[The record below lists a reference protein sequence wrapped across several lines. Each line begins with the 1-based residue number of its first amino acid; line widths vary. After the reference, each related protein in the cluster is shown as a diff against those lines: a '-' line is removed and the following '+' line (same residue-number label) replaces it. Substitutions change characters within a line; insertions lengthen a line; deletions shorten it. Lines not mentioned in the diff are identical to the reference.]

1 MRAGVLRVGV
11 LAAVAVLVT
20 GLVVTAPPAASAA
33 GAGGAPDDVAAAVA
47 YSNQRGYR
55 SAVAVLD
62 MDGGGYWTA
71 GDPDATYS
79 AESLIKLFIA
89 TRLLADGNMSGFNET
104 TAYKM
109 ITQSDDAS
117 ANTLYGRTGGDANIT
132 WVEQRYGIPWLGSP
146 PPQSGYWGATPVT
159 AHGMVS
165 FYAAVRADPVVWPWL
180 SNAIHNATPYG
191 SDGFYQ
197 FFGIPSATTG
207 AGIKQG
213 WGNDTPT
220 GVPEQNSTGVVNGDH
235 FAVAILTQ
243 GPGYGGALSDMVTQ
257 QERLT
262 LPGGVVRLPGPPPR
276 LVAIGADGVV
286 RAKERDLAA
295 PWVVETGDGVEVGS
309 ASTRL
314 AVVHRSGEV
323 DVKEGG
329 LTAAWVTETGGVAH
343 VAVTPDRL
351 GVVGTDGSVRVKEG
365 NLYESWVTVD
375 GGARSLDLSGDRVA
389 VLATDGTLRVK
400 QGNLYA
406 SWVVVATGVT
416 QASVDGTRVGVVTA
430 DGSVLVKDGGL
441 DAPWVVE
448 ASSARQVAL
457 SGTRIGV
464 VLTNGTLMVKDG
476 DLSSTWV
483 VEADAISAVSLAGQR
498 FAALRRDEVW
508 AKDGTLDSS
517 WVVET
522 GGAVQA
528 AVS

>member
-1 MRAGVLRVGV
+1 MQGGVLRARFV
-11 LAAVAVLVT
+11 AAAAVLVT
-20 GLVVTAPPAASAA
+20 ALTVTATPAAAAAAA
-33 GAGGAPDDVAAAVA
+33 GAAPDDVAAAVA
-47 YSNQRGYR
+47 YAHQQGYR

-62 MDGGGYWTA
+62 MNSGGYWTA

-79 AESLIKLFIA
+79 SESLIKLFIA

-146 PPQSGYWGATPVT
+146 PPQAGYWGATPVT

-220 GVPEQNSTGVVNGDH
+220 GVPEQNSTGVVNGDR

-243 GPGYGGALSDMVTQ
+243 GPGYGGALSDVVTQ
-257 QERLT
+257 EARLA
-262 LPGGVVRLPGPPPR
+262 LPGGVVRLPAPPPR
-276 LVAIGADGVV
+276 LVVLGTDGLVYA
-286 RAKERDLAA
+286 REGGRTA
-295 PWVVETGDGVEVGS
+295 PWVTETSNGVEVGS
-309 ASTRL
+309 AGTRL
-314 AVVHRSGEV
+314 AVVDKTGLLM
-323 DVKEGG
+323 VKEGG
-329 LTAAWVTETGGVAH
+329 LTAGWVTESGGVAH
-343 VAVTPDRL
+343 VAVTTNRL
-351 GVVGTDGSVRVKEG
+351 GAVGTDGSVYVKEG
-365 NLYESWVTVD
+365 NLYQGWVAETS
-375 GGARSLDLSGDRVA
+375 GARSIGLSGDRVA
-389 VLATDGTLRVK
+389 VLTTDGTLMVK

-406 SWVVVATGVT
+406 PWVVEATGVT
-416 QASVDGTRVGVVTA
+416 QASVDGTRIGVVTT
-430 DGSVLVKDGGL
+430 DGTVIVKEGGL
-441 DAPWVVE
+441 YAPWVVE
-448 ASSARQVAL
+448 TAGAHQVVLSAARL
-457 SGTRIGV
+457 GV
-464 VLTNGTLMVKDG
+464 VLNNGTLMMKDG
-476 DLSSTWV
+476 DLFSTWV
-483 VEADAISAVSLAGQR
+483 VETDGTSSVSLAGQR
-498 FAALRRDEVW
+498 LAALRGTEVW
-508 AKDGTLDSS
+508 AKDGSLYSP

-522 GGAVQA
+522 GGAIQA
-528 AVS
+528 IVS